1 MQYGVKIDN
10 YKRVKDSENVKNN
23 MKIEASSIGLIMAM
37 VAGLLI
43 SRVYLDMTFGVVQ
56 VLAPFG
62 LAYLIAITNYEKKYI
77 LSSSLGVIVGYITL
91 FNKVNNFS
99 AYIII
104 STIVTII
111 SMSKLN
117 KKARNIAS
125 FITVFSGLFIY
136 GVLVGSSDIILH
148 FIGAISVTALVFPI
162 YYVVSYTLKCIE
174 EINTQHFF
182 SIDEIVSIELF
193 ICLLIVGIGTLSI
206 NDISFRNIAA
216 ILFIVVLAFIS
227 DTNMGAGAGIT
238 MGIILGFA
246 TGNLMES
253 IAIYGACGLV
263 ASIFRESGK
272 LFTALSFNIIF
283 VIVTLYSGVFNN
295 ISFIEALVGTGIFLL
310 IPKKIYNKISLEI
323 NKDKKVGHFSEV
335 RFAEIKDELTERLRD
350 FTEVLSI
357 MGKSLNNL
365 VGNDK
370 LAIKNKGN
378 ALVEN
383 LSDRTCSDCD
393 MRYMCWKRELHQTYN
408 AFSDLIRNY
417 ENNSGSFP
425 HELEKKCIK
434 KYALV
439 KNLEDIMNIYMVNET
454 LKSRLGEGRK
464 ILSNHINNMSV
475 TISEIVDE
483 FGNEL
488 HLCTDVEKSIK
499 KSLLKYGIN
508 FGSLICY
515 NDKNGRIKIKMQME
529 NCMGSQACIKTV
541 LPIISE
547 TIGKNM
553 SIGSEG
559 CNINSKN
566 NMCEIVIEEA
576 PKYHINSHVAV
587 ATKEGEKFT
596 GDSYSYGR
604 TKDGNYITVISDGMG
619 SGPEAGLESKVSVEI
634 IEKFMEVGF
643 DEKIA
648 IDAVNAIMSIKFSE
662 DEKFSTLDM
671 NKIDLYTGN
680 AKFMKVGAI
689 ESFIKRG
696 NKVEVINSNT
706 LPFGVLEEPD
716 VDTVEKQVGN
726 GDVIVS
732 ISDGILD
739 VKNDGSFDTTW
750 LIEFLKNTKY
760 RQPKDLSIAIL
771 EKAKELSGG
780 KAKDDMTVVVSK
792 VFAIN

>member
-10 YKRVKDSENVKNN
+10 YKRAKDLENVKNN

-62 LAYLIAITNYEKKYI
+62 LAYLIAITNYERKYI

-91 FNKVNNFS
+91 FNKVSNFS

-125 FITVFSGLFIY
+125 FIIVFSGLFVY

-148 FIGAISVTALVFPI
+148 LIGAISVTALVFPI

-216 ILFIVVLAFIS
+216 ILFIVALAFIS

-263 ASIFRESGK
+263 AGIFRESGK

-283 VIVTLYSGVFNN
+283 IIVTLYSGVFNN
-295 ISFIEALVGTGIFLL
+295 ISFIEVLVGTGIFLL

-335 RFAEIKDELTERLRD
+335 RFAEIKDELTERLKD
-350 FTEVLSI
+350 FTEVLSV

-393 MRYMCWKRELHQTYN
+393 MRYMCWKREIHQTYN

-417 ENNSGSFP
+417 ENNSGTFP

-488 HLCTDVEKSIK
+488 HLCTDIEKSIK
-499 KSLLKYGIN
+499 KALLKYGVN

-566 NMCEIVIEEA
+566 NMCEVVIEEA

-604 TKDGNYITVISDGMG
+604 TKDGNYVTVISDGMG

-716 VDTVEKQVGN
+716 VDTVEKQVSN

>member
-37 VAGLLI
+37 VSGLLI

-91 FNKVNNFS
+91 FNKVDNFS

-125 FITVFSGLFIY
+125 FITVFLGLFIY

-263 ASIFRESGK
+263 AGIFRESGK

-357 MGKSLNNL
+357 MGNSLNNL

>member
-10 YKRVKDSENVKNN
+10 YKRAKDSENVKNN

-37 VAGLLI
+37 VVGLLI

-62 LAYLIAITNYEKKYI
+62 LAYLIAITNYERKYI

-91 FNKVNNFS
+91 FNKVSNFS

-125 FITVFSGLFIY
+125 FIIVFSGLFVY

-148 FIGAISVTALVFPI
+148 LIGAISVTALVFPI

-193 ICLLIVGIGTLSI
+193 ICLLIVGIGTLSL

-216 ILFIVVLAFIS
+216 ILFIIALAFIS

-263 ASIFRESGK
+263 AGIFRESGK

-335 RFAEIKDELTERLRD
+335 RFAEIKDELTERLKD

-417 ENNSGSFP
+417 ENNSGAFP

-529 NCMGSQACIKTV
+529 NCMGSQTCIKTV

-716 VDTVEKQVGN
+716 VDTVEKQVSN

-750 LIEFLKNTKY
+750 LIEFLKSTKY

>member
-10 YKRVKDSENVKNN
+10 YKRAKDSENVKNN

-62 LAYLIAITNYEKKYI
+62 LAYLIAITNYERKYI

-91 FNKVNNFS
+91 FNKVSNFS

-125 FITVFSGLFIY
+125 FIIVFSGLFVY

-148 FIGAISVTALVFPI
+148 LIGAISVTALVFPI

-193 ICLLIVGIGTLSI
+193 ICLLIVGIGTLSL

-216 ILFIVVLAFIS
+216 ILFIIALAFIS

-263 ASIFRESGK
+263 AGIFRESGK

-335 RFAEIKDELTERLRD
+335 RFAEIKDELTERLKD

-417 ENNSGSFP
+417 ENNSGAFP

-439 KNLEDIMNIYMVNET
+439 KNLEDIMNIYIVNET

-529 NCMGSQACIKTV
+529 NCMGSQTCIKTV

-680 AKFMKVGAI
+680 TKFMKVGAI

-716 VDTVEKQVGN
+716 VDTVEKQVSN

-732 ISDGILD
+732 ISDGVLD

>member
-10 YKRVKDSENVKNN
+10 YKRAKDSENVKNN

-62 LAYLIAITNYEKKYI
+62 LAYLIAITNYERKYI

-91 FNKVNNFS
+91 FNKVSNFS

-125 FITVFSGLFIY
+125 FIIVFSGLFVY

-148 FIGAISVTALVFPI
+148 LIGAISVTALVFPI

-216 ILFIVVLAFIS
+216 ILFIIALAFIS

-263 ASIFRESGK
+263 AGIFRESGK

-335 RFAEIKDELTERLRD
+335 RFAEIKDELTERLKD

-417 ENNSGSFP
+417 ENNSGAFP

-515 NDKNGRIKIKMQME
+515 NDKNGRIKIKIQME
-529 NCMGSQACIKTV
+529 NCMGSQTCIKTV

-716 VDTVEKQVGN
+716 VDTVEKQVSN

>member
-10 YKRVKDSENVKNN
+10 YKRAKDSENVKNN

-37 VAGLLI
+37 VVGLLI

-62 LAYLIAITNYEKKYI
+62 LAYLIAITNYERKYI

-91 FNKVNNFS
+91 FNKVSNFS

-125 FITVFSGLFIY
+125 FIIVFSGLFVY

-148 FIGAISVTALVFPI
+148 LIGAISVTALVFPI

-193 ICLLIVGIGTLSI
+193 ICLLIVGIGTLSL

-216 ILFIVVLAFIS
+216 ILFIIALAFIS

-263 ASIFRESGK
+263 AGIFRESGK

-335 RFAEIKDELTERLRD
+335 RFAEIKDELTERLKD

-417 ENNSGSFP
+417 ENNSGAFP

-529 NCMGSQACIKTV
+529 NCMGSQTCIKTV

-716 VDTVEKQVGN
+716 VDTVEKQVSN

>member
-37 VAGLLI
+37 IAGLLI

-263 ASIFRESGK
+263 AGIFRESGK

-335 RFAEIKDELTERLRD
+335 RFAEIKDELTERLKD

>member
-10 YKRVKDSENVKNN
+10 YKRAKDSENVKNN

-62 LAYLIAITNYEKKYI
+62 LAYLIAITNYERKYI

-91 FNKVNNFS
+91 FNKVSNFS

-125 FITVFSGLFIY
+125 FIIVFSGLFVY

-148 FIGAISVTALVFPI
+148 LIGAISVTALVFPI

-193 ICLLIVGIGTLSI
+193 ICLLIVGIGTLSL

-216 ILFIVVLAFIS
+216 ILFIIALAFIS

-263 ASIFRESGK
+263 AGIFRESGK

-283 VIVTLYSGVFNN
+283 IIVTLYSGVFNS

-335 RFAEIKDELTERLRD
+335 RFAEIKDELTERLKD

-417 ENNSGSFP
+417 ENNSGAFP

-529 NCMGSQACIKTV
+529 NCMGSQTCIKTV

-716 VDTVEKQVGN
+716 VDTVEKQVSN

-732 ISDGILD
+732 ISDGVLD

>member
-10 YKRVKDSENVKNN
+10 YKRAKDSENVKNN

-62 LAYLIAITNYEKKYI
+62 LAYLIAITNYERKYI

-91 FNKVNNFS
+91 FNKVSNFS

-125 FITVFSGLFIY
+125 FIIVFSGLFVY

-148 FIGAISVTALVFPI
+148 LIGAISVTALVFPI
-162 YYVVSYTLKCIE
+162 YYIVSYTLKCIE

-193 ICLLIVGIGTLSI
+193 ICLLIVGIGTISI

-216 ILFIVVLAFIS
+216 ILFIIALAFIS

-263 ASIFRESGK
+263 AGIFRESGK

-335 RFAEIKDELTERLRD
+335 RFAEIKDELTERLKD

-417 ENNSGSFP
+417 ENNSGAFP

-529 NCMGSQACIKTV
+529 NCMGSQTCIKTV

-559 CNINSKN
+559 CNINIKN

-716 VDTVEKQVGN
+716 VDTVEKQVSN

>member
-10 YKRVKDSENVKNN
+10 YKRAKDSENVKNN

-62 LAYLIAITNYEKKYI
+62 LAYLIAITNYERKYI

-91 FNKVNNFS
+91 FNKVSNFS

-125 FITVFSGLFIY
+125 FITVFSGLFVY

-148 FIGAISVTALVFPI
+148 LIGAISVTALVFPI
-162 YYVVSYTLKCIE
+162 YYVVSYTLNCIE

-193 ICLLIVGIGTLSI
+193 ICLLIVGIGTISI

-216 ILFIVVLAFIS
+216 ILFIIALAFIS

-263 ASIFRESGK
+263 AGIFRESGK

-283 VIVTLYSGVFNN
+283 IIVTLYSGVFNN

-335 RFAEIKDELTERLRD
+335 RFAEIKDELTERLKD

-417 ENNSGSFP
+417 ENNSCAFP

-529 NCMGSQACIKTV
+529 NCMGSQTCIKTV

-716 VDTVEKQVGN
+716 VDTVEKQVSN

>member
-10 YKRVKDSENVKNN
+10 YKRAKDSENVKNN

-62 LAYLIAITNYEKKYI
+62 LAYLIAITNYERKYI

-91 FNKVNNFS
+91 FNKVSNFS

-111 SMSKLN
+111 SMSKPN

-125 FITVFSGLFIY
+125 FIIVFSGLFVY

-148 FIGAISVTALVFPI
+148 LIGAISVTALVFPI

-193 ICLLIVGIGTLSI
+193 ICLLIVGIGTLSL

-216 ILFIVVLAFIS
+216 ILFIIALAFIS

-263 ASIFRESGK
+263 AGIFRESGK

-335 RFAEIKDELTERLRD
+335 RFAEIKDELTERLKD

-417 ENNSGSFP
+417 ENNSGAFP

-529 NCMGSQACIKTV
+529 NCMGSQTCIKTV

-716 VDTVEKQVGN
+716 VDTVEKQVSN

>member
-10 YKRVKDSENVKNN
+10 YKRAKDSENVKNN

-62 LAYLIAITNYEKKYI
+62 LAYLIAITNYERKYI

-91 FNKVNNFS
+91 FNKVSNFS

-125 FITVFSGLFIY
+125 FIIVFSGLFVY

-148 FIGAISVTALVFPI
+148 LIGAISVTALVFPI

-193 ICLLIVGIGTLSI
+193 ICLLIVGIGTLSL

-216 ILFIVVLAFIS
+216 IFFIIALAFIS

-263 ASIFRESGK
+263 AGIFRESGK

-335 RFAEIKDELTERLRD
+335 RFAEIKDELTERLKD

-417 ENNSGSFP
+417 ENNSGAFP

-529 NCMGSQACIKTV
+529 NCMGSQTCIKTV

-716 VDTVEKQVGN
+716 VDTVEKQVSN

-750 LIEFLKNTKY
+750 LIEFLKSTKY

>member
-10 YKRVKDSENVKNN
+10 YKRAKDSENVKNN

-62 LAYLIAITNYEKKYI
+62 LAYLIAITNYERKYI

-91 FNKVNNFS
+91 FNKVSNFS

-125 FITVFSGLFIY
+125 FIIVFSGLFVY

-148 FIGAISVTALVFPI
+148 LIGAISVTALVFPI

-193 ICLLIVGIGTLSI
+193 ICLLIVGIGTLSL

-216 ILFIVVLAFIS
+216 ILFIIALAFIS

-263 ASIFRESGK
+263 AGIFRESGK

-335 RFAEIKDELTERLRD
+335 RFAEIKDELTERLKD

-417 ENNSGSFP
+417 ENNSGAFP

-488 HLCTDVEKSIK
+488 HLCTDIEKSIK

-529 NCMGSQACIKTV
+529 NCMGSQTCIKTV

-716 VDTVEKQVGN
+716 VDTVEKQVSN

-732 ISDGILD
+732 ISDGVLD

>member
-10 YKRVKDSENVKNN
+10 YKRAKDSENVKNN

-62 LAYLIAITNYEKKYI
+62 LAYLIAITNYERKYI

-91 FNKVNNFS
+91 FNKVSNFS

-125 FITVFSGLFIY
+125 FIIVFSGLFVY

-148 FIGAISVTALVFPI
+148 LIGAISVTALVFPI

-216 ILFIVVLAFIS
+216 ILFIIALAFIS

-263 ASIFRESGK
+263 AGIFRESGK

-283 VIVTLYSGVFNN
+283 IIVTLYSGVFNN

-335 RFAEIKDELTERLRD
+335 RFSEIKDELTERLKD
-350 FTEVLSI
+350 FTEVLSV

-417 ENNSGSFP
+417 ENNSGAFP

-529 NCMGSQACIKTV
+529 NCMGSQTCIKTV

-619 SGPEAGLESKVSVEI
+619 SGPEAGLESKISVEI

-716 VDTVEKQVGN
+716 VDTVEKQVSN

-760 RQPKDLSIAIL
+760 RHPKDLSIAIL

>member
-10 YKRVKDSENVKNN
+10 YKRAKDSENVKNN

-62 LAYLIAITNYEKKYI
+62 LAYLIAITNYERKYI

-91 FNKVNNFS
+91 FNKVSNFS

-125 FITVFSGLFIY
+125 FIIVFSGLFVY

-148 FIGAISVTALVFPI
+148 LIGAISVTALVFPI

-216 ILFIVVLAFIS
+216 ILFIIALAFIS

-263 ASIFRESGK
+263 AGIFRESGK

-283 VIVTLYSGVFNN
+283 IIVTLYSGVFNN

-335 RFAEIKDELTERLRD
+335 RFSEIKDELTERLKD

-417 ENNSGSFP
+417 ENNSGAFP

-529 NCMGSQACIKTV
+529 NCMGSQTCIKTV

-716 VDTVEKQVGN
+716 VDTVEKQVSN

>member
-10 YKRVKDSENVKNN
+10 YKRAKDSENVKNN

-62 LAYLIAITNYEKKYI
+62 LAYLIAITNYERKYI
-77 LSSSLGVIVGYITL
+77 LSSSLGVILGYITL
-91 FNKVNNFS
+91 FNKVSNFS

-125 FITVFSGLFIY
+125 FITVFSGLFVY

-148 FIGAISVTALVFPI
+148 LIGAISVTALVFPI

-193 ICLLIVGIGTLSI
+193 ICLLIVGIGTISI

-216 ILFIVVLAFIS
+216 ILFIIVLAFIS

-263 ASIFRESGK
+263 AGIFRESGK

-283 VIVTLYSGVFNN
+283 IIVTLYSGVFNN

-335 RFAEIKDELTERLRD
+335 RFAEIKDELTERLKD

-417 ENNSGSFP
+417 ENNSGAFP

-529 NCMGSQACIKTV
+529 NCMGSQTCIKTV

-716 VDTVEKQVGN
+716 VDTVEKQVSN

>member
-10 YKRVKDSENVKNN
+10 YKRAKDSENVKNN

-62 LAYLIAITNYEKKYI
+62 LAYLIAITNYERKYI

-91 FNKVNNFS
+91 FNKVSNFS

-104 STIVTII
+104 STIVTIL

-125 FITVFSGLFIY
+125 FIIVFSGLFVY

-148 FIGAISVTALVFPI
+148 LIGAISVTALVFPI

-193 ICLLIVGIGTLSI
+193 ICLLIVGIGTLSL

-216 ILFIVVLAFIS
+216 ILFIIALAFIS

-263 ASIFRESGK
+263 VGIFRESGK

-335 RFAEIKDELTERLRD
+335 RFAEIKDELTERLKD

-417 ENNSGSFP
+417 ENNSGAFP

-529 NCMGSQACIKTV
+529 NCMGSQTCIKTV

-716 VDTVEKQVGN
+716 VDTVEKQVSN

>member
-10 YKRVKDSENVKNN
+10 YKRAKDSENVKNN

-62 LAYLIAITNYEKKYI
+62 LAYLIAITNYERKYI

-91 FNKVNNFS
+91 FNKVSNFS

-125 FITVFSGLFIY
+125 FIIVFSGLFVY

-148 FIGAISVTALVFPI
+148 LIGAISVTALVFPI
-162 YYVVSYTLKCIE
+162 YYIVSYTLKCIE

-193 ICLLIVGIGTLSI
+193 ICLLIVGIGTISI

-216 ILFIVVLAFIS
+216 ILFIIALAFIS

-263 ASIFRESGK
+263 AGIFRESGK

-335 RFAEIKDELTERLRD
+335 RFAEIKDELTERLKD

-417 ENNSGSFP
+417 ENNSGAFP

-529 NCMGSQACIKTV
+529 NCMGSQTCIKTV

-706 LPFGVLEEPD
+706 LPFGVLEESD
-716 VDTVEKQVGN
+716 VDTVEKQVSN

>member
-10 YKRVKDSENVKNN
+10 YKRAKDSENVKNN

-62 LAYLIAITNYEKKYI
+62 LAYLIAITNYERKYI

-91 FNKVNNFS
+91 FNKVSNFS

-125 FITVFSGLFIY
+125 FITVFSGLFVY

-148 FIGAISVTALVFPI
+148 LIGAISVTALVFPI

-193 ICLLIVGIGTLSI
+193 ICLLIVGIGTISI

-216 ILFIVVLAFIS
+216 ILFIIALAFIS

-263 ASIFRESGK
+263 AGIFRESGK

-283 VIVTLYSGVFNN
+283 IIVTLYSGVFNN

-335 RFAEIKDELTERLRD
+335 RFAEIKDELTERLKD

-417 ENNSGSFP
+417 ENNSGAFP

-529 NCMGSQACIKTV
+529 NCIGSQTCIKTV

-716 VDTVEKQVGN
+716 VDTVEKQVSN

>member
-23 MKIEASSIGLIMAM
+23 MKIEASNIGLIMAM
-37 VAGLLI
+37 VAGVLI

-62 LAYLIAITNYEKKYI
+62 LAYLIAITNYERKYI

-91 FNKVNNFS
+91 FNKVSNFS

-125 FITVFSGLFIY
+125 FITVFSGLFVY

-148 FIGAISVTALVFPI
+148 LIGAISVTALVFPI

-193 ICLLIVGIGTLSI
+193 ICLLIVGIGTISI

-216 ILFIVVLAFIS
+216 ILFIIALAFIS

-263 ASIFRESGK
+263 AGIFRESGK

-283 VIVTLYSGVFNN
+283 IIVTLYSGVFNN

-335 RFAEIKDELTERLRD
+335 RFAEIKDELTERLKD

-417 ENNSGSFP
+417 ENNSGAFP

-716 VDTVEKQVGN
+716 VDTVEKQVSN

-750 LIEFLKNTKY
+750 LIEFLKSTKY

>member
-10 YKRVKDSENVKNN
+10 YKRAKDSENVKNN

-62 LAYLIAITNYEKKYI
+62 LAYLIAITNYERKYI

-91 FNKVNNFS
+91 FNKVSNFS

-125 FITVFSGLFIY
+125 FITVFSGLFVY

-148 FIGAISVTALVFPI
+148 LIGAISVTALVFPI

-216 ILFIVVLAFIS
+216 ILFIIALAFIS

-263 ASIFRESGK
+263 AGIFRESGK

-335 RFAEIKDELTERLRD
+335 RFAEIKDELTERLKD

-417 ENNSGSFP
+417 ENNSGAFP

-529 NCMGSQACIKTV
+529 NCMGSQTCIKTV

-716 VDTVEKQVGN
+716 VDTVEKQVSN

-732 ISDGILD
+732 ISDGVLD

-750 LIEFLKNTKY
+750 LIEFLKSTKY

>member
-10 YKRVKDSENVKNN
+10 YKRAKDSENVKNN

-62 LAYLIAITNYEKKYI
+62 LAYLIAITNYERKYI

-91 FNKVNNFS
+91 FNKVSNFS

-125 FITVFSGLFIY
+125 FIIVFSGLFVY

-148 FIGAISVTALVFPI
+148 LIGAISVTALVFPI

-193 ICLLIVGIGTLSI
+193 ICLLIVGIGTLSL

-216 ILFIVVLAFIS
+216 ILFIIALAFIS

-263 ASIFRESGK
+263 AGIFRESGK

-335 RFAEIKDELTERLRD
+335 RFAEIKDELTERLKD

-417 ENNSGSFP
+417 ENNSGAFP

-529 NCMGSQACIKTV
+529 NCMGSQTCIKTV

-604 TKDGNYITVISDGMG
+604 TKAWDQD
-619 SGPEAGLESKVSVEI
+619 LKQDLKV
-634 IEKFMEVGF
+634 KF
-643 DEKIA
+643 
-648 IDAVNAIMSIKFSE
+648 
-662 DEKFSTLDM
+662 
-671 NKIDLYTGN
+671 
-680 AKFMKVGAI
+680 
-689 ESFIKRG
+689 
-696 NKVEVINSNT
+696 
-706 LPFGVLEEPD
+706 
-716 VDTVEKQVGN
+716 Q
-726 GDVIVS
+726 
-732 ISDGILD
+732 
-739 VKNDGSFDTTW
+739 
-750 LIEFLKNTKY
+750 
-760 RQPKDLSIAIL
+760 
-771 EKAKELSGG
+771 
-780 KAKDDMTVVVSK
+780 
-792 VFAIN
+792 

>member
-10 YKRVKDSENVKNN
+10 YKRAKDSENVKNN

-62 LAYLIAITNYEKKYI
+62 LAYLIAITNYERKYI

-91 FNKVNNFS
+91 FNKVSNFS

-125 FITVFSGLFIY
+125 FIIVFSGLFVY

-148 FIGAISVTALVFPI
+148 LIGAISVTALVFPI

-216 ILFIVVLAFIS
+216 ILFIIALAFIS

-263 ASIFRESGK
+263 AGIFRESGK

-335 RFAEIKDELTERLRD
+335 RFAEIKDELTERLKD

-417 ENNSGSFP
+417 ENNSGAFP

-499 KSLLKYGIN
+499 KSLLKYGVN

-529 NCMGSQACIKTV
+529 NCMGSQTCIKTV

-566 NMCEIVIEEA
+566 NMCEIVVEEA

-634 IEKFMEVGF
+634 IEKFMDVGF

-671 NKIDLYTGN
+671 SKIDLYTGN

-716 VDTVEKQVGN
+716 VDTVEKQVSN

>member
-10 YKRVKDSENVKNN
+10 YKRAKDSENVKNN

-62 LAYLIAITNYEKKYI
+62 LAYLIAITNYERKYI

-91 FNKVNNFS
+91 FNKVSNFS

-117 KKARNIAS
+117 KKARNIGS
-125 FITVFSGLFIY
+125 FIIVFSGLFVY

-148 FIGAISVTALVFPI
+148 LIGAISVTALVFPI

-193 ICLLIVGIGTLSI
+193 ICLLIVGIGTLSL

-216 ILFIVVLAFIS
+216 ILFIIVLAFIS

-263 ASIFRESGK
+263 AGIFRESGK

-283 VIVTLYSGVFNN
+283 IIVTLYSGVFNN

-335 RFAEIKDELTERLRD
+335 RFAEIKDELTERLKD

-417 ENNSGSFP
+417 ENNSGAFP

-529 NCMGSQACIKTV
+529 NCMGSQTCIKTV

-716 VDTVEKQVGN
+716 VDTVEKQVSN

-750 LIEFLKNTKY
+750 LIEFLKSTKY

>member
-10 YKRVKDSENVKNN
+10 YKRAKDSENVKNN

-62 LAYLIAITNYEKKYI
+62 LAYLIAITNYERKYI

-91 FNKVNNFS
+91 FNKVSNFS

-125 FITVFSGLFIY
+125 FITVFSGLFVY

-148 FIGAISVTALVFPI
+148 LIGAISVTALVFPI

-193 ICLLIVGIGTLSI
+193 ICLLIVGIGTLSL

-216 ILFIVVLAFIS
+216 ILFIIALAFIS

-263 ASIFRESGK
+263 AGIFRESGK

-283 VIVTLYSGVFNN
+283 IIVTLYSGVFNN

-335 RFAEIKDELTERLRD
+335 RFAEIKDELTERLKD

-417 ENNSGSFP
+417 ENNSGAFP

-529 NCMGSQACIKTV
+529 NCMGSQTCIKTV

-716 VDTVEKQVGN
+716 VYTVEKQVSN

>member
-23 MKIEASSIGLIMAM
+23 IKIEASTVGLIMSM
-37 VAGLLI
+37 VAGILI

-77 LSSSLGVIVGYITL
+77 LASSLGVVVGYATL
-91 FNKVNNFS
+91 FSKVISFP

-104 STIVTII
+104 AAAITII
-111 SMSKLN
+111 SMSKVN
-117 KKARNIAS
+117 KKARNIVS
-125 FITVFSGLFIY
+125 FIIIFSVLFAY
-136 GVLVGSSDIILH
+136 GVLVGGSDIILH
-148 FIGAISVTALVFPI
+148 LINAISVTALTFPI

-193 ICLLIVGIGTLSI
+193 LCLLIVGIGTISVY
-206 NDISFRNIAA
+206 DVSFRNIVA
-216 ILFIVVLAFIS
+216 ILFIIALAFIS

-238 MGIILGFA
+238 MGIILGFT

-263 ASIFRESGK
+263 AGIFRESGK

-283 VIVTLYSGVFNN
+283 VIVTLYSGIFNN
-295 ISFIEALVGTGIFLL
+295 ILFIEVLVGTGIFLL
-310 IPKKIYNKISLEI
+310 IPKKLYNKVSLEI
-323 NKDKKVGHFSEV
+323 NKDKKVDHFSEV
-335 RFAEIKDELTERLRD
+335 RFSKIKDELTERLRD
-350 FTEVLSI
+350 FTDVLSI

-383 LSDRTCSDCD
+383 LSDRTCSECD

-408 AFSDLIRNY
+408 AFSELIRNY
-417 ENNSGSFP
+417 ENNSGTFP
-425 HELEKKCIK
+425 HELERKCVK
-434 KYALV
+434 KYALM
-439 KNLEDIMNIYMVNET
+439 KNLEDIMNIHMINET
-454 LKSRLGEGRK
+454 LRNRLGEGRK

-475 TISEIVDE
+475 TIGEIVDE

-488 HLCTDVEKSIK
+488 HLCTDIERNIK
-499 KSLLKYGIN
+499 KALLKYGIN

-529 NCMGSQACIKTV
+529 NCMGAQNCIKTV

-547 TIGKNM
+547 AIGKNM

-566 NMCEIVIEEA
+566 NMCEVVIEEA
-576 PKYHINSHVAV
+576 PKYHITSHVAV

-671 NKIDLYTGN
+671 NKIDLYTGD

-696 NKVEVINSNT
+696 HKIEVINSNT

-716 VDTVEKQVGN
+716 IDTVEKQVGN
-726 GDVIVS
+726 GDIIVS
-732 ISDGILD
+732 ISDGVLD

-760 RQPKDLSIAIL
+760 RQPKDLSVAIL

-780 KAKDDMTVVVSK
+780 KAKDDMTIVVSK
-792 VFAIN
+792 VFGIN

>member
-10 YKRVKDSENVKNN
+10 YKRAKDSENVKNN

-62 LAYLIAITNYEKKYI
+62 LAYLIAITNYERKYI
-77 LSSSLGVIVGYITL
+77 LSSSLGVILGYITL
-91 FNKVNNFS
+91 FNKVSNFS

-125 FITVFSGLFIY
+125 FIIVFSGLFVY

-148 FIGAISVTALVFPI
+148 LIGAISVTALVFPI
-162 YYVVSYTLKCIE
+162 YYIVSYTLKCIE

-193 ICLLIVGIGTLSI
+193 ICLLIVGIGTISI

-216 ILFIVVLAFIS
+216 ILFIIALAFIS

-263 ASIFRESGK
+263 AGIFRESGK

-283 VIVTLYSGVFNN
+283 IIVTLYSGVFNN

-335 RFAEIKDELTERLRD
+335 RFSEIKDELTERLKD
-350 FTEVLSI
+350 FTEVLSV

-417 ENNSGSFP
+417 ENNSGAFP

-529 NCMGSQACIKTV
+529 NCMGSQTCIKTV

-716 VDTVEKQVGN
+716 VDTVEKQVSN

-739 VKNDGSFDTTW
+739 IKNDGSFDTTW
-750 LIEFLKNTKY
+750 LIEFLKSTKY

>member
-227 DTNMGAGAGIT
+227 DTNMAAGAGIT

-263 ASIFRESGK
+263 AGIFRESGK

-750 LIEFLKNTKY
+750 LIEFLKSTKY

>member
-10 YKRVKDSENVKNN
+10 YKRAKDSENVKNN

-62 LAYLIAITNYEKKYI
+62 LAYLIAITNYERKYI

-91 FNKVNNFS
+91 FNKVSNFS

-117 KKARNIAS
+117 KKTRNIAS
-125 FITVFSGLFIY
+125 FIIVFSGLFVY

-148 FIGAISVTALVFPI
+148 LIGAISVTALVFPI

-193 ICLLIVGIGTLSI
+193 ICLLIVGIGTLSL

-216 ILFIVVLAFIS
+216 ILFIIALAFIS

-263 ASIFRESGK
+263 AGIFRESGK

-283 VIVTLYSGVFNN
+283 IIVTLYSGVFNN

-335 RFAEIKDELTERLRD
+335 RFAEIKDELTERLKD

-417 ENNSGSFP
+417 ENNSGAFP

-529 NCMGSQACIKTV
+529 NCMGSQTCIKTV

-716 VDTVEKQVGN
+716 VDTVEKQVSN

>member
-10 YKRVKDSENVKNN
+10 YKRAKDSENVKNN

-62 LAYLIAITNYEKKYI
+62 LAYLIAITNYERKYI

-91 FNKVNNFS
+91 FNKVSNFS

-125 FITVFSGLFIY
+125 FIIVFSGLFVY

-148 FIGAISVTALVFPI
+148 LIGAISVTALVFPI

-216 ILFIVVLAFIS
+216 ILFIIALAFIS

-263 ASIFRESGK
+263 AGIFRESGK

-335 RFAEIKDELTERLRD
+335 RFAEIKDELTERLKD

-417 ENNSGSFP
+417 ENNSGAFP

-529 NCMGSQACIKTV
+529 NCMGSQTCIKTI

-604 TKDGNYITVISDGMG
+604 TKDGNYVTVISDGMG

-750 LIEFLKNTKY
+750 LIEFLKSTKY

>member
-10 YKRVKDSENVKNN
+10 YKRAKDSENVKNN

-62 LAYLIAITNYEKKYI
+62 LAYLIAITNYERKYI

-91 FNKVNNFS
+91 FNKVSNFS

-111 SMSKLN
+111 SISKLN

-125 FITVFSGLFIY
+125 FIIVFSGLFVY

-148 FIGAISVTALVFPI
+148 LIGAISVTALVFPI

-216 ILFIVVLAFIS
+216 ILFIIALAFIS

-263 ASIFRESGK
+263 AGIFRESGK

-283 VIVTLYSGVFNN
+283 IIVTLYSGVFNN

-335 RFAEIKDELTERLRD
+335 RFAEIKDELTERLKD
-350 FTEVLSI
+350 FTEVLSV

-417 ENNSGSFP
+417 ENNSGAFP

-529 NCMGSQACIKTV
+529 NCMGSQTCIKTV

-716 VDTVEKQVGN
+716 VDTVEKQVSN

>member
-10 YKRVKDSENVKNN
+10 YKRAKDSENVKNN

-62 LAYLIAITNYEKKYI
+62 LAYLIAITNYERKYI

-91 FNKVNNFS
+91 FNKVSNFS

-117 KKARNIAS
+117 KKARNIANFS
-125 FITVFSGLFIY
+125 IVFSGLFVY
-136 GVLVGSSDIILH
+136 GVLVGSSDIVLH
-148 FIGAISVTALVFPI
+148 LIGAISVTALVFPI

-193 ICLLIVGIGTLSI
+193 ICLLIVGIGTLSL

-216 ILFIVVLAFIS
+216 ILFIIALAFIS

-263 ASIFRESGK
+263 AGIFRESGK

-283 VIVTLYSGVFNN
+283 IIVTLYSGVFNN

-335 RFAEIKDELTERLRD
+335 RFAEIKDELTERLKD

-417 ENNSGSFP
+417 ENNSGTFP

-529 NCMGSQACIKTV
+529 NCMGSQTCIKTI

-750 LIEFLKNTKY
+750 LIEFLKSTKY

>member
-10 YKRVKDSENVKNN
+10 YKRAKDSENVKNN

-62 LAYLIAITNYEKKYI
+62 LAYLIAITNYERKYI
-77 LSSSLGVIVGYITL
+77 LSSSLGVILGYITL
-91 FNKVNNFS
+91 FNKVSNFS

-125 FITVFSGLFIY
+125 FIIVFSGLFVY

-148 FIGAISVTALVFPI
+148 LIGAISVTALVFPI

-216 ILFIVVLAFIS
+216 ILFIIALAFIS

-263 ASIFRESGK
+263 AGIFRESGK

-335 RFAEIKDELTERLRD
+335 RFAEIKDELTERLKD

-417 ENNSGSFP
+417 ENNSGAFP

-529 NCMGSQACIKTV
+529 NCMGSQTCIKTV

-604 TKDGNYITVISDGMG
+604 TKDGNYITIISDGMG

-716 VDTVEKQVGN
+716 VDTVEKQVSN

>member
-10 YKRVKDSENVKNN
+10 YKRAKDSENVKNN

-62 LAYLIAITNYEKKYI
+62 LAYLIAITNYERKYI

-91 FNKVNNFS
+91 FNKVSNFS

-125 FITVFSGLFIY
+125 FIIVFSGLFVY

-148 FIGAISVTALVFPI
+148 LIGAISVTALVFPI

-216 ILFIVVLAFIS
+216 ILFIIALAFIS

-263 ASIFRESGK
+263 AGIFRESGK
-272 LFTALSFNIIF
+272 LFTALSFTIIF
-283 VIVTLYSGVFNN
+283 IIVTLYSGVFNN

-335 RFAEIKDELTERLRD
+335 RFAEIKDELTERLKD

-417 ENNSGSFP
+417 ENNSGAFP

-529 NCMGSQACIKTV
+529 NCMGSQTCIKTV

-716 VDTVEKQVGN
+716 VDTVEKQVSN

>member
-10 YKRVKDSENVKNN
+10 YKRAKDSENVKNN

-62 LAYLIAITNYEKKYI
+62 LAYLIAITNYERKYI

-91 FNKVNNFS
+91 FNKVSNFS

-125 FITVFSGLFIY
+125 FITVFSGLFVY

-148 FIGAISVTALVFPI
+148 LIGAISVTALVFPI

-193 ICLLIVGIGTLSI
+193 ICLLIVGIGTISI

-216 ILFIVVLAFIS
+216 ILFIIALAFIS

-263 ASIFRESGK
+263 AGIFRESGK

-283 VIVTLYSGVFNN
+283 IIVTLYSGVFNN

-335 RFAEIKDELTERLRD
+335 RFAEIKDELTERLKD

-417 ENNSGSFP
+417 ENNSGAFP

-529 NCMGSQACIKTV
+529 NCMGSQTCIKTV

-716 VDTVEKQVGN
+716 VDTVEKQVSN

-732 ISDGILD
+732 ISDGVLD

-780 KAKDDMTVVVSK
+780 KAKDDMTVVVAGLWK
-792 VFAIN
+792 K

>member
-10 YKRVKDSENVKNN
+10 YKRAKDSENVKNN

-62 LAYLIAITNYEKKYI
+62 LAYLIAITNYERKYI

-91 FNKVNNFS
+91 FNKVSNFS

-125 FITVFSGLFIY
+125 FIIVFSGLFVY

-148 FIGAISVTALVFPI
+148 LIGAISVTALVFPI

-216 ILFIVVLAFIS
+216 ILFIIALAFIS

-263 ASIFRESGK
+263 AGIFRESGK

-283 VIVTLYSGVFNN
+283 IIVTLYSGVFNN

-335 RFAEIKDELTERLRD
+335 RFSEIKDELTERLKD
-350 FTEVLSI
+350 FTEVLSV

-417 ENNSGSFP
+417 ENNSGAFP

-499 KSLLKYGIN
+499 KSLLKYGLN

-529 NCMGSQACIKTV
+529 NCMGSQTCIKTV

-716 VDTVEKQVGN
+716 VDTVEKQVSN

-750 LIEFLKNTKY
+750 LIEFLKSTKY

>member
-10 YKRVKDSENVKNN
+10 YKRAKDSENVKNN

-62 LAYLIAITNYEKKYI
+62 LAYLIAITNYERKYI

-91 FNKVNNFS
+91 FNKVSNFS

-125 FITVFSGLFIY
+125 FIIVFSGLFVY

-148 FIGAISVTALVFPI
+148 LIGAISVTALVFPI

-193 ICLLIVGIGTLSI
+193 ICLLIVGIGTLSL

-216 ILFIVVLAFIS
+216 ILFIIALAFIS

-263 ASIFRESGK
+263 AGIFRESGK

-283 VIVTLYSGVFNN
+283 IIVTLYSGVFNN

-335 RFAEIKDELTERLRD
+335 RFAEIKDELTERLKD

-417 ENNSGSFP
+417 ENNSGAFP

-529 NCMGSQACIKTV
+529 NCMGSQTCIKTV

-716 VDTVEKQVGN
+716 VDTVEKQVSN

-750 LIEFLKNTKY
+750 LIEFLKSTKY

>member
-10 YKRVKDSENVKNN
+10 YKRAKDSENVKNN

-62 LAYLIAITNYEKKYI
+62 LAYLIAITNYERKYI

-91 FNKVNNFS
+91 FNKVSNFS

-125 FITVFSGLFIY
+125 FIIVFSGLFVY

-148 FIGAISVTALVFPI
+148 LIGAISVTALVFPI

-216 ILFIVVLAFIS
+216 ILFIIALAFIS

-253 IAIYGACGLV
+253 IAIYGAGGLV
-263 ASIFRESGK
+263 AGIFRESGK

-283 VIVTLYSGVFNN
+283 IIVTLYSGVFNN

-335 RFAEIKDELTERLRD
+335 RFAEIKDELTERLKD

-417 ENNSGSFP
+417 ENNSGAFP

-529 NCMGSQACIKTV
+529 NCMGSQTCIKTV

-716 VDTVEKQVGN
+716 VDTVEKQVSN

-750 LIEFLKNTKY
+750 LIEFLKSTKY

>member
-10 YKRVKDSENVKNN
+10 YKRAKDSENVKNN

-62 LAYLIAITNYEKKYI
+62 LAYLIAITNYERKYI

-91 FNKVNNFS
+91 FNKVSNFS
-99 AYIII
+99 DYIII

-125 FITVFSGLFIY
+125 FIIVFSGLFIY

-148 FIGAISVTALVFPI
+148 LIGAISVTALVFPI

-216 ILFIVVLAFIS
+216 ILFIIALAFIS

-263 ASIFRESGK
+263 AGIFRESGK

-283 VIVTLYSGVFNN
+283 IIVTLYSGVFNN

-335 RFAEIKDELTERLRD
+335 RFAEIKDELTERLKD

-417 ENNSGSFP
+417 ENNSGAFP

-529 NCMGSQACIKTV
+529 NCMGSQTCIKTV

-634 IEKFMEVGF
+634 IEKFIEVGF

-716 VDTVEKQVGN
+716 VDTVEKQVSN

>member
-23 MKIEASSIGLIMAM
+23 MKIEASSIGLIIAM

-263 ASIFRESGK
+263 AGIFRESGK
-272 LFTALSFNIIF
+272 FFTALSFNIIF

-750 LIEFLKNTKY
+750 LIEFLKSTKY